1 MEDMEYNKFNSYA
14 SELQQLWTNLDHCDP
29 LQLKH
34 EEDIVIGNKWMQ
46 RRRVIHF
53 LKGLNKEFEDRRA
66 AMFHQAT
73 LPTMEEVIFA
83 MVQEMRLKLMRGT
96 NLTRSA
102 YTVADNRECYNCGQV
117 GHVSYNCP
125 TPRNIGGRG
134 LIRGG
139 HGGFGGTRGGFGGDR
154 GGFGGNRGGRGG
166 DWRGRGGGRGRT
178 EVLLRP
184 MQPLRRVKLLP

>member
-1 MEDMEYNKFNSYA
+1 
-14 SELQQLWTNLDHCDP
+14 
-29 LQLKH
+29 
-34 EEDIVIGNKWMQ
+34 
-46 RRRVIHF
+46 
-53 LKGLNKEFEDRRA
+53 
-66 AMFHQAT
+66 
-73 LPTMEEVIFA
+73 
-83 MVQEMRLKLMRGT
+83 MRLKLMRGT

-166 DWRGRGGGRGRT
+166 DWRGSPQANAAIEEGKAITLTGEQLT
-178 EVLLRP
+178 QWEEW
-184 MQPLRRVKLLP
+184 QKNKTNESSNTTTHFSNFANYA

>member
-1 MEDMEYNKFNSYA
+1 
-14 SELQQLWTNLDHCDP
+14 
-29 LQLKH
+29 
-34 EEDIVIGNKWMQ
+34 MQ
-46 RRRVIHF
+46 RQRVIHF

-66 AMFHQAT
+66 AMFYQAT
-73 LPTMEEVIFA
+73 LPTMEEAISA
-83 MVQEMRLKLMRGT
+83 MVQEEMRLKLMRGT
-96 NLTRSA
+96 NPTRSA

-139 HGGFGGTRGGFGGDR
+139 YGGFGGTRGGFGGDR
-154 GGFGGNRGGRGG
+154 GDFGGNHSGRGGRGG
-166 DWRGRGGGRGRT
+166 DRGGGGRGRG

-184 MQPLRRVKLLP
+184 CSHRGG